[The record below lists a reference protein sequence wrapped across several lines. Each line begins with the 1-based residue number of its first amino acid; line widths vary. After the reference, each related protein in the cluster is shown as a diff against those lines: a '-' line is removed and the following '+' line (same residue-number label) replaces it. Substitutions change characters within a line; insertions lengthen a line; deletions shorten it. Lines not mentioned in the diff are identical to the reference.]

1 MTINAMEKALWQA
14 SMNPEDARSLRD
26 DPDAYLS
33 GFRLDDR
40 ERSLMA
46 AWDIRGVV
54 ELGVNPMVLMM
65 ANAAVN
71 GPAASAEYVAKV
83 NTPKSQAPGK

>member
-1 MTINAMEKALWQA
+1 MTVNAMEKALWQA
-14 SMNPEDARSLRD
+14 SMNPEDARSFRE
-26 DPDAYLS
+26 DPDAYLH

-40 ERSLMA
+40 ERSMMA
-46 AWDIRGVV
+46 TWDIRGVV

-71 GPAASAEYVAKV
+71 GPAAAADYVAKV
-83 NTPKSQAPGK
+83 NTPKSPGAGE